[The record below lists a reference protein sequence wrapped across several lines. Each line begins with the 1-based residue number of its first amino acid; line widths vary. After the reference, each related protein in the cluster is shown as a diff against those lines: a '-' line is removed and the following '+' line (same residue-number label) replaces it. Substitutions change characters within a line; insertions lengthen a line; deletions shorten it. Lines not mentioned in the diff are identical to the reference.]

1 VSEPRAEYQRR
12 LKEHEQEF
20 ARYDTRHGHIGNAK
34 LAVVGLAIL
43 MAWLALA
50 RDVMSVEWLWVLVGF
65 FFALGV
71 LHELTL
77 REKSAAQ
84 TALDFYKRG
93 TARIDDKWAGTGA
106 TGEAFNEK
114 DHVYAHDLDL
124 FGRGCLFELLS
135 TARLP
140 MGEKQLADWLKKAS
154 SRGEILERQQLV
166 KELSVKLDLHRD
178 LAVFGEE
185 LRARLVP
192 ERVLVWGES
201 KTFLPRGMRP
211 LLAAFAL
218 ASLAGAIYYLATTAY
233 WPLLFILAVQTIL
246 RRWLE
251 PQAKAALVNLDC
263 NAEGLLLFSKILQ
276 RIENEPFE
284 TKRLKKLAEDLK
296 AGDEP
301 ASKAVRRLARIVYW
315 VDGRGSLL
323 AKLLEWPFAYTAQ
336 VAFAAEGWKR
346 HHGRQLRR
354 WMEIAGEIE
363 ALISLA
369 TYAYEHPADVFP
381 EISEQEKADAFFHG
395 VELGHPL
402 LAVKQCVRNSVRLE
416 TGTRVLLVSG
426 SNMSGKSTLLRTVGI
441 NAVLAMAGA
450 PVRAASLKMTPLE
463 IGTWIHSGDSLQEG
477 RSNFYTEILHIRRV
491 FDLAG
496 KKDALLFLFDELLD
510 GTNSHDRRIGAEK
523 LLCSLV
529 DAGAIGMVTTHD
541 LALTEIGAAIG
552 EGLKNVHFEDQVKSG
567 KMKFDYRLREGV
579 VAKSNAIELMR
590 IIGLDV

>member
-1 VSEPRAEYQRR
+1 VSEPRAEYQKR

-20 ARYDTRHGHIGNAK
+20 AKYDTRHGHIGNAK
-34 LAVVGLAIL
+34 LAVVALAIL
-43 MAWLALA
+43 MAWLALT
-50 RDVMSVEWLWVLVGF
+50 RDVMSAEWLWVLVGI

-77 REKSAAQ
+77 RKRRAAQ

-93 TARIDDKWAGTGA
+93 TARIDDKWVGTGA

-114 DHVYAHDLDL
+114 DHVYADDLDL
-124 FGRGCLFELLS
+124 FGRGCLFELLD

-140 MGEKQLADWLKKAS
+140 MGEKRLADWLKKAS
-154 SRGEILERQQLV
+154 SREEILERQQLV
-166 KELSVKLDLHRD
+166 RELSGKLDLHRD
-178 LAVFGEE
+178 LAVVGEQ

-192 ERVLVWGES
+192 ERVLVWGEG

-211 LLAAFAL
+211 LMAALAL
-218 ASLAGAIYYLATTAY
+218 ASAGGAIYYLATTVY
-233 WPLLFILAVQTIL
+233 WPLVSILAVQAIL

-251 PQAKAALVNLDC
+251 PQAKGALANLDC
-263 NAEGLLLFSKILQ
+263 NAEGLLLFSDILQ

-284 TKRLKKLAEDLK
+284 TTRLKKLAEDLK

-301 ASKAVRRLARIVYW
+301 ASKAVQRLARIVYW
-315 VDGRGSLL
+315 VDGRDSLL

-346 HHGRQLRR
+346 SRGRQLRH

-363 ALISLA
+363 ALVSLA

-381 EISEQEKADAFFHG
+381 EISEQEKAEVFFHA

-402 LAVKQCVRNSVRLE
+402 LAVNQCVRNSVKLDA
-416 TGTRVLLVSG
+416 GARVLLVSG

-450 PVRAASLKMTPLE
+450 PVRAASLKMTPLA
-463 IGTWIHSGDSLQEG
+463 IGTRIRSADSLQEG

-523 LLCSLV
+523 
-529 DAGAIGMVTTHD
+529 
-541 LALTEIGAAIG
+541 
-552 EGLKNVHFEDQVKSG
+552 
-567 KMKFDYRLREGV
+567 
-579 VAKSNAIELMR
+579 
-590 IIGLDV
+590 